1 MCVEFDVL
9 DGLLLKI
16 FSEKS
21 QRNKTGK
28 KKLTVIASSTS
39 RIEDATPSPKAI
51 PTITSKIN
59 RPPKTHWMI
68 DKTLNTFPLSAI
80 VVFFWGVE
88 LTCSTVEEWLPS
100 KIVIGSFYLMHD
112 VIDEENLVVYH
123 LPKNSGNF
131 RLPFWK
137 ILRACFVP
145 RTSRLRSCKM
155 AVAEAL
161 WTVVVWWYSGWRIF
175 NKRLCYSLSRAL
187 PHVLEKPKIN
197 NLILD
202 LIIS

>member
-1 MCVEFDVL
+1 MTIVWSWVLLRIQFSEIAAITVSIFYPVYEVENKMCVEFDVL

-88 LTCSTVEEWLPS
+88 LAAL
-100 KIVIGSFYLMHD
+100 
-112 VIDEENLVVYH
+112 
-123 LPKNSGNF
+123 
-131 RLPFWK
+131 
-137 ILRACFVP
+137 
-145 RTSRLRSCKM
+145 LRSGYQAK
-155 AVAEAL
+155 
-161 WTVVVWWYSGWRIF
+161 
-175 NKRLCYSLSRAL
+175 
-187 PHVLEKPKIN
+187 
-197 NLILD
+197 
-202 LIIS
+202 